1 MMNRKEVINADKSAV
16 WSMSPR
22 MVLAPTVLCLLFLCC
37 VEEEMGKKTEQSC
50 EYAHVLLI

>member
-50 EYAHVLLI
+50 EYAHMLLI